1 LNLPSIEV
9 EVVSIYPASDDA
21 IALERAC
28 LSLRCLPF
36 RRAFFEEL
44 NHQPIS
50 SNELCRRQDWPTLVF
65 APFGVERAEAHF
77 NWLIRLGV
85 LRREVD
91 GQGLTER
98 VRLTPLGRQVLD
110 RWPGEI
116 PRAGLRERIQENFRR
131 HRPRF

>member
-1 LNLPSIEV
+1 VESPLTVVPSV
-9 EVVSIYPASDDA
+9 EDRL
-21 IALERAC
+21 ALDRAVK
-28 LSLRCLPF
+28 SLRCLPF
-36 RRAFFEEL
+36 RRTFFEEL
-44 NHQPIS
+44 KTDAIS
-50 SNELCRRQDWPTLVF
+50 SQELCRRQDWENLVF
-65 APFGVERAEAHF
+65 APFGPERAEAHF

-98 VRLTPLGRQVLD
+98 VRLTPLGRQVLEQ
-110 RWPGEI
+110 WPGEI